1 MRGNDKEEQMEDPE
15 VKTILTSKLQV
26 KDKLLNDNYKSKEL
40 VLHNEIDYEVQT
52 EESVIQKSKVGILV
66 VVDVSTQS
74 TNVFVNPTNV
84 STQLVEKV

>member
-1 MRGNDKEEQMEDPE
+1 M
-15 VKTILTSKLQV
+15 

-66 VVDVSTQS
+66 VVDVST
-74 TNVFVNPTNV
+74 
-84 STQLVEKV
+84 